1 MTAGAQAEPGRTPSA
16 EAPRGAGA
24 FSGFEFMLAW
34 RYLRSRRRHGG
45 VTLISAISFFAIM
58 LAVAAL
64 IVVMSVMNGFRHELL
79 TRLLGVQ
86 AHVYVF
92 TEQLTAEET
101 ARLSERIRGVDGVR
115 QASPIIQGQGLVSAI
130 SGAAFA
136 GVVGVNPQDLA
147 QFDLVTGEG
156 EAGPAGGGLVQ
167 GSIEGFGEGRNGGD
181 IVLMGSGMASQLGV
195 GAGDEVTLLS
205 PGGASTAFG
214 QLPRRKVYRVGAVV
228 SVGVQQV
235 DEILL
240 FMPFEQA
247 ALFFNKPPDGD
258 YIDVRVEDPSAPDP
272 VAAAIREFAPPGSI
286 IFDWRRQNQS
296 FWTALQVERTA
307 MRLILSIII
316 AIATLNIIS
325 GLVMLVKNK
334 SRDIAILRTMGA
346 SRGAVMRVFLIAGT
360 MIGVL
365 GAAAGILVGLI
376 VVANIGPIQDFIAL
390 VTGVNVFDPEV
401 YYLYRLPARI
411 DWGELVYVT
420 VFAFAMSLL
429 ATLPPS
435 WRASRLDPVEA
446 LRYE

>member
-1 MTAGAQAEPGRTPSA
+1 MMT
-16 EAPRGAGA
+16 EAPAPRDAKGAGP
-24 FSGFEFMLAW
+24 FNGFEFMLAL

-45 VTLISAISFFAIM
+45 VTLISAISFAAIM

-79 TRLLGVQ
+79 SRLLGVQ
-86 AHVYVF
+86 AHVYVM
-92 TEQLTAEET
+92 TEGLDAEDTRRLTD
-101 ARLSERIRGVDGVR
+101 RIRDVDGVR
-115 QASPIIQGQGLVSAI
+115 QASPVIQGQGLVSAI

-136 GVVGVNPQDLA
+136 NVVGVAPADLA
-147 QFDLVTGEG
+147 QFDLVSGEG
-156 EAGPAGGGLVQ
+156 EAGAAGGGLVQ
-167 GSIEGFGEGRNGGD
+167 GSIEGFGQGRNGGD
-181 IVLMGSGMASQLGV
+181 IVLMGSGMARQLGV
-195 GAGDEVTLLS
+195 GAGDEIVLLT
-205 PGGASTAFG
+205 PGGAATAFG
-214 QLPRRKVYRVGAVV
+214 QMPRRKTYRVGAVV

-247 ALFFNKPPDGD
+247 ALFFNEPASGD
-258 YIDVRVEDPSAPDP
+258 YIDVRVNDPSEPEAVMAD
-272 VAAAIREFAPPGSI
+272 IRVFAPPGAI

-346 SRGAVMRVFLIAGT
+346 SQGAVMRVFLIAGT

-365 GAAAGILVGLI
+365 GAAAGIVLGLI
-376 VVANIGPIQDFIAL
+376 IVANIGPIQDFISF

-411 DWGELVYVT
+411 DWGEVVYVT
-420 VFAFAMSLL
+420 GFAFVMSLL